1 MADENGLPIR
11 LGIANGSSLLPEAST
26 DRKHEDVDSRER
38 ESPLGRK
45 PKHKP
50 DTVYMNVD
58 GNSYVRQDLNR
69 GGQPMTD
76 IPIEQL
82 KNQGGAE
89 CCASPSKQ

>member
-11 LGIANGSSLLPEAST
+11 LGIEKGSSLLPEAST
-26 DRKHEDVDSRER
+26 DRKHEDVDSREQ
-38 ESPLGRK
+38 ENPLGRK

-89 CCASPSKQ
+89 C